1 MTDDRQKSILL
12 VEDEAVI
19 ALNQKRQLIDEG
31 YYVVHVFNGA
41 SALETLKNNNGKID
55 LILMDID
62 LGKGM
67 NGPEIACEICKFSDI
82 PIIFLSSHTDKESVE
97 LTEKSASYGYV
108 LKQAGQAVLFAS
120 IKLAFKL
127 WDANQKIKL
136 RDKELEDTN
145 RKLNIINETLEN
157 TNLKLKESEAQI
169 RFITNNL
176 PSSLLYQM
184 DVGEDGSQRKFLHI
198 SDKVE
203 VLHGVKAKDAL
214 KDSSIIYKQ
223 IVEEDIGA
231 LLEGEIEA
239 IKKMKPFAKEVRIKL
254 PSGEINWR
262 QFISEPVKLPEG
274 GYIWNGIETDVTER
288 KSTET
293 VIKNTEKK
301 FKSIVENSFEAVTLI
316 DERGKIIYDTSS
328 NYIRKNSG
336 AVSLIGKSIFDAV
349 YKEDASHIKKIHQ
362 RLLEK
367 PGTKINGIQYRIL
380 RPDGRVGWIEGN
392 AVNLTHDPSVRAI
405 VLNSRDV
412 TERKT
417 IESELRDSEEK
428 FSKFFQYSPIIFTI
442 SSIDTERFIEV
453 NNKFIEVTGYNYDE
467 LIGKTTREL
476 NLFPDKKDKI
486 AVFNEIKENGEARN
500 IEVRLKT
507 KNGDTIVGLF
517 SAVKAELGGKKRW
530 FTMMEDI
537 TKRKSAETSLAQ
549 TNELLSLFIKNSPIH
564 AFIKEVSPDISRT
577 LYASENYLD
586 MIGIPGS
593 KMIGKT
599 MYELF
604 PKEHAEKFT
613 KDDWDVVSSGRTL
626 KLDEDLN
633 NRAYYTIKFP
643 IIQNDKKL
651 LAGYTIEIT
660 DRKEKEEKIKK
671 LLNENE
677 EILREV
683 HHRIKNNM
691 STILSLFRIQS
702 DKQENAV
709 IKSVF
714 LDASNRL
721 KSMMVLY
728 DKLYR
733 STNKNELRL
742 KEYLTS
748 LAEEIINIFP
758 NRHKIESVI
767 GVGNL
772 MCKPEI
778 LSPLGIIVNEM
789 INNSMK
795 YAFNDKDKG
804 KIKIFVKKRNDYA
817 VFSYEDNGPGIPE
830 SVSLENTP
838 GYGLRMIKSLVDQ
851 IDGSIT
857 LERNRG
863 AKYVIKFII

>member
-1 MTDDRQKSILL
+1 MTDDRQKNILL
-12 VEDEAVI
+12 VEDEALI

-41 SALETLKNNNGKID
+41 SALEILKNNNAKID
-55 LILMDID
+55 LILLDID

-67 NGPEIACEICKFSDI
+67 NGPETACEICKFSDI

-97 LTEKSASYGYV
+97 LTEKSVSYGYV
-108 LKQAGQAVLFAS
+108 LKQSGQAVLFAS

-127 WDANQKIKL
+127 WEANQNIKL

-145 RKLNIINETLEN
+145 RKLNIINEALEN

-203 VLHGVKAKDAL
+203 LLHGVKAKDAL

-223 IVEEDIGA
+223 IVEEDIGS

-239 IKKMKPFAKEVRIKL
+239 IKNMKPFAKEVRIKL
-254 PSGEINWR
+254 PSGEIKWR
-262 QFISEPVKLPEG
+262 QFISEPVKLPDG
-274 GYIWNGIETDVTER
+274 GYIWNGIETDVTDR
-288 KSTET
+288 KTTED

-316 DERGKIIYDTSS
+316 DEKGKVLYDTSS
-328 NYIRKNSG
+328 NYLRKNP
-336 AVSLIGKSIFDAV
+336 ANASLTGKSIFDVV

-367 PGTKINGIQYRIL
+367 PGVKINGIQYRIL
-380 RPDGRVGWIEGN
+380 RPDGCIGWIEGN
-392 AVNLTHDPSVRAI
+392 AVNLTHDPSVGAI

-412 TERKT
+412 TERKI
-417 IESELRDSEEK
+417 IESELKDSEEK
-428 FSKFFQYSPIIFTI
+428 FSEFFHHSPIIFAI

-453 NNKFIEVTGYNYDE
+453 NNKFVETTGYDYDE
-467 LIGKTTREL
+467 IIGKTTGEL
-476 NLFPDKKDKI
+476 GLFSDKNDKI
-486 AVFNEIKENGEARN
+486 AVFNEIKKNGEARN

-507 KNGDTIVGLF
+507 KNGDTIAGLF

-537 TKRKSAETSLAQ
+537 TKRKNAEISLAQ
-549 TNELLSLFIKNSPIH
+549 TNELLGLFIKNSPIH
-564 AFIKEVSPDISRT
+564 AFIKEVTPEISRT

-604 PKEHAEKFT
+604 PREHAEKFT

-633 NRAYYTIKFP
+633 NRNYYTIKFP
-643 IIQNDKKL
+643 ILQNDKKL

-671 LLNENE
+671 LLNEKE
-677 EILREV
+677 DILREV

-691 STILSLFRIQS
+691 SIILSLFRIQS
-702 DKQENAV
+702 DRHENAV

-733 STNKNELRL
+733 STNKNELCI

-748 LAEEIINIFP
+748 LVEEILNIFP
-758 NRHKIESVI
+758 NRHKIEPI
-767 GVGNL
+767 LGVEKL
-772 MCKPEI
+772 ILKPEI
-778 LSPLGIIVNEM
+778 LSPMGIIVNEM
-789 INNSMK
+789 INNSLK
-795 YAFNDKDKG
+795 YAFNDNDKG

-817 VFSYEDNGPGIPE
+817 IFSYKDSGPGIPA
-830 SVSLENTP
+830 SVTFDNSP
-838 GYGLRMIKSLVDQ
+838 GYGLRLIKSLVDQ

-857 LERNRG
+857 LEQNRRTE
-863 AKYVIKFII
+863 YVIKFKI

>member
-203 VLHGVKAKDAL
+203 VLHGVKAQDAL

-254 PSGEINWR
+254 PSGEIKWR

-316 DERGKIIYDTSS
+316 D
-328 NYIRKNSG
+328 
-336 AVSLIGKSIFDAV
+336 
-349 YKEDASHIKKIHQ
+349 
-362 RLLEK
+362 
-367 PGTKINGIQYRIL
+367 
-380 RPDGRVGWIEGN
+380 
-392 AVNLTHDPSVRAI
+392 
-405 VLNSRDV
+405 
-412 TERKT
+412 
-417 IESELRDSEEK
+417 
-428 FSKFFQYSPIIFTI
+428 
-442 SSIDTERFIEV
+442 
-453 NNKFIEVTGYNYDE
+453 
-467 LIGKTTREL
+467 
-476 NLFPDKKDKI
+476 
-486 AVFNEIKENGEARN
+486 
-500 IEVRLKT
+500 
-507 KNGDTIVGLF
+507 
-517 SAVKAELGGKKRW
+517 
-530 FTMMEDI
+530 
-537 TKRKSAETSLAQ
+537 
-549 TNELLSLFIKNSPIH
+549 
-564 AFIKEVSPDISRT
+564 EVSPDISRT

-626 KLDEDLN
+626 KIDEDLN

-671 LLNENE
+671 LLNEKE